1 MPLYE
6 PEVVLSKIK
15 ELEPEVLRFIQALDT
30 LLTKEGT
37 GQQVVDRMMN
47 ITHLL
52 GSAIKT
58 ILSMMECPEIHIISI
73 NLMVVFATA
82 LNKEQ
87 VLIDDVDLAA
97 KVVAEINRCLGEK
110 K

>member
-58 ILSMMECPEIHIISI
+58 VLSIMECPDIPIISR
-73 NLMVVFATA
+73 NLVVTFATA

-87 VLIDDVDLAA
+87 VLIEDIDLAA